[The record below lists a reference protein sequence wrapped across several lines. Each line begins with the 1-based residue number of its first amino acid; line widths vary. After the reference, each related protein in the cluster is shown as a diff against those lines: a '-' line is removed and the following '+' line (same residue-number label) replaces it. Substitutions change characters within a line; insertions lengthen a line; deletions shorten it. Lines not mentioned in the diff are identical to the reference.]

1 MSGATKPSSL
11 LPLTQFANNRFIRYA
26 LKRNEGETE
35 MAKASWSY
43 RDRSDEI
50 STVEIT
56 VADVSAGG
64 ADFDTVMADVA
75 ALGAG
80 LLGVTDCIQAREM
93 FNQAVDTKNPAT
105 PTDEHAQRE
114 SALRIFY
121 ADDTTGE
128 VYHISVPGPSW
139 DGIDLLPNTDLADMT
154 DEPLAAL
161 IVAIEANGLSP
172 VGNAITVLRA
182 VQVGRHN

>member
-1 MSGATKPSSL
+1 
-11 LPLTQFANNRFIRYA
+11 
-26 LKRNEGETE
+26 

-50 STVEIT
+50 STVELNIP
-56 VADVSAGG
+56 DVSAGG
-64 ADFDTVMADVA
+64 ADFDTVVA
-75 ALGAG
+75 SIATLGAAI
-80 LLGVTDCIQAREM
+80 LASTECIQAREM
-93 FNQAVDTKNPAT
+93 LNQAVDTKNPAT
-105 PTDEHAQRE
+105 PTDVLAQRE

-128 VYHISVPGPSW
+128 VYHISIPGPDW
-139 DGIDLLPNTDLADMT
+139 DSIDLLPNTDLADLT
-154 DEPLAAL
+154 DEPLATLVAAL
-161 IVAIEANGLSP
+161 ESDAESP

>member
-1 MSGATKPSSL
+1 
-11 LPLTQFANNRFIRYA
+11 
-26 LKRNEGETE
+26 

-43 RDRSDEI
+43 RDKSDEI
-50 STVEIT
+50 STVELT

-75 ALGAG
+75 ALGAAI
-80 LLGVTDCIQAREM
+80 LASTECIQAREM
-93 FNQAVDTKNPAT
+93 FNQAVDVKNPAT
-105 PTDEHAQRE
+105 PTDVLAQRE

-121 ADDTTGE
+121 SDDTTGE
-128 VYHISVPGPSW
+128 VYHISIPGPDW
-139 DGIDLLPNTDLADMT
+139 DAIDLLPNTDLADLT
-154 DEPLAAL
+154 DAPMSGLVTAL
-161 IVAIEANGLSP
+161 EANALSP

>member
-1 MSGATKPSSL
+1 
-11 LPLTQFANNRFIRYA
+11 
-26 LKRNEGETE
+26 

-43 RDRSDEI
+43 RDKSDEI
-50 STVEIT
+50 SNVEIT

-80 LLGVTDCIQAREM
+80 ILAATECVQAREM
-93 FNQAVDTKNPAT
+93 FNQAVDVKDPAT
-105 PTDEHAQRE
+105 PTDTQAQRE

-128 VYHISVPGPSW
+128 VYHISIPGPDW
-139 DGIDLLPNTDLADMT
+139 ANVDLLPNTDLADLT
-154 DEPLAAL
+154 DEPLATL
-161 IVAIEANGLSP
+161 VTAIETNPLSP
-172 VGNAITVLRA
+172 VGNAVTVLRA
-182 VQVGRHN
+182 VAVGRRN

>member
-1 MSGATKPSSL
+1 
-11 LPLTQFANNRFIRYA
+11 
-26 LKRNEGETE
+26 

-43 RDRSDEI
+43 RDLSDEI
-50 STVEIT
+50 STVELTI
-56 VADVSAGG
+56 ADVSAGG
-64 ADFDTVMADVA
+64 ADFDDVMADVA
-75 ALGAG
+75 ALGAA
-80 LLGVTDCIQAREM
+80 LLVVTECTQAREM
-93 FNQAVDTKNPAT
+93 FNQAVDTKDPAT
-105 PTDEHAQRE
+105 PIGEFAQRE

-128 VYHISVPGPSW
+128 VYHISVPGPAW
-139 DGIDLLPNTDLADMT
+139 DGVELLPNTDLADLT

-161 IVAIEANGLSP
+161 VTAMEASALSP